1 MFDPLEERNQWLSL
15 EVRKLKIMLG
25 DEFMEFIQ
33 IETQTEL
40 NATENEAQTD
50 IKEMVDCA
58 VQKNVIVVDQINK
71 EA

>member
-1 MFDPLEERNQWLSL
+1 MENQVKYYKKMFDPLEERNQWLSL

-40 NATENEAQTD
+40 NITENEAQTD

-58 VQKNVIVVDQINK
+58 V
-71 EA
+71 